1 MLDNLNG
8 FPDPSGKPVFDVGD
22 EMCRVPLDLV
32 VSGMGVFDNGRFVIF
47 TPSTMGAVFFDP
59 RVEVP
64 AGFPYVGFTA
74 FTRDAVKAGFT
85 AGGESVF
92 VGVKERLELVRG

>member
-1 MLDNLNG
+1 MVLYTFSNRGPSDSRGPYCPLLLQVLGLN
-8 FPDPSGKPVFDVGD
+8 S
-22 EMCRVPLDLV
+22 
-32 VSGMGVFDNGRFVIF
+32 RFVIF

-92 VGVKERLELVRG
+92 VDVKERLELVRG

>member
-1 MLDNLNG
+1 
-8 FPDPSGKPVFDVGD
+8 
-22 EMCRVPLDLV
+22 
-32 VSGMGVFDNGRFVIF
+32 
-47 TPSTMGAVFFDP
+47 MGAVFFDP

-92 VGVKERLELVRG
+92 VDVKERLELVRG